1 MEQHKDLW
9 QDPGH
14 LYRGQEDSQK
24 DFIRTRSPS
33 RANRNWNWALQRS
46 QQRRFR
52 WAILYKL
59 RTCITFFLYE
69 NSTLERPDNSK
80 IKAGEKNLNYIMIWS
95 NIFFSMIY
103 VNSSKPFDHHIAWP
117 LLKELPSITLPAPH
131 CTHRCC
137 LSKNTGCGVSVIY
150 FKNKMLALFFL
161 FHDLCQ
167 LLKKFDHH
175 GALLMPFI
183 KRPPNY

>member
-1 MEQHKDLW
+1 MILQKETLKYQVQHQWNQLGSLMEQHKDLW

-14 LYRGQEDSQK
+14 LYRWQEDSQK

-95 NIFFSMIY
+95 NIVFSMITSH
-103 VNSSKPFDHHIAWP
+103 VQQ
-117 LLKELPSITLPAPH
+117 
-131 CTHRCC
+131 
-137 LSKNTGCGVSVIY
+137 
-150 FKNKMLALFFL
+150 LF
-161 FHDLCQ
+161 
-167 LLKKFDHH
+167 
-175 GALLMPFI
+175 
-183 KRPPNY
+183 RNYYGDY